1 MAVLCTRKDKGMKS
15 SLTILALLL
24 AANMALAQANA
35 TPPQAPGQSGQAQGQ
50 SSSKPAAPNN
60 AQAQPPTGGTRVLQ
74 AKSQDELKAYQ
85 DAAAKTDPAEMEAA
99 ADAFAAKY
107 PNSEMKG
114 TLYARAMGLYAQA
127 NNGEKLIESGKKA
140 IAADPTNPVPLVQVA
155 SVLAET
161 TRDTDLD
168 RQQRL
173 DEAAKDAQA
182 AIDNINTGLIVPP
195 NAPPEKVAAAKT
207 SILTMAYDTLG
218 MVNMNKK
225 DFAAAEQALLKAA
238 DTSKANPEA
247 VVYLRLSVAQD
258 QLKKYPQALDSAN
271 KAVQYAPQGSAAL
284 NLAKQQQ
291 ARVQKLMDAG
301 SASSPAAPPAAAPA
315 KTAPATQ
322 PSTQAQPATPPH

>member
-1 MAVLCTRKDKGMKS
+1 MKS
-15 SLTILALLL
+15 SLTILAVLL
-24 AANMALAQANA
+24 AANMAVAQANT
-35 TPPQAPGQSGQAQGQ
+35 TPNQTGSSSGQTQGQ
-50 SSSKPAAPNN
+50 PAATSASPSP
-60 AQAQPPTGGTRVLQ
+60 AQTPATGGSRVLQ

-85 DAAAKTDPAEMEAA
+85 DAIAKTDPAEMAAA

-107 PNSEMKG
+107 PNSEMRG
-114 TLYARAMGLYAQA
+114 ALYGRAMSLYGQA
-127 NNGEKLIESGKKA
+127 NNAEKLIEEGRKA

-155 SVLAET
+155 AVLAET
-161 TRDTDLD
+161 ARDTDLD
-168 RQQRL
+168 REQRL

-238 DTSKANPEA
+238 DASKANPEA

-315 KTAPATQ
+315 KTAPTTQ

>member
-1 MAVLCTRKDKGMKS
+1 MKS
-15 SLTILALLL
+15 TLTILAVLL
-24 AANMALAQANA
+24 AANMAMTQAN
-35 TPPQAPGQSGQAQGQ
+35 TTQAPSQSGQAQGQ
-50 SSSKPAAPNN
+50 GNSKPAAPSSG
-60 AQAQPPTGGTRVLQ
+60 QIQPPMAGNRVLQ
-74 AKSQDELKAYQ
+74 AKSQEELKAYQ
-85 DAAAKTDPAEMEAA
+85 DASSKTDPAEMLAA

-114 TLYARAMGLYAQA
+114 TLYVRAMGLYAQA
-127 NNGEKLIESGKKA
+127 NNAEKLIECGRKA

-161 TRDTDLD
+161 TRETDLD
-168 RQQRL
+168 REQRL
-173 DEAAKDAQA
+173 DEAAKDAQSG
-182 AIDNINTGLIVPP
+182 IDNINTGLIVPP

-207 SILTMAYDTLG
+207 SILTLAYDTLG

-271 KAVQYAPQGSAAL
+271 KALQYAPPGSAAL

-291 ARVQKLMDAG
+291 ARVQKLMEAG
-301 SASSPAAPPAAAPA
+301 STSSPATPAAATPAPA
-315 KTAPATQ
+315 KPAAAQ
-322 PSTQAQPATPPH
+322 PSTTTPPPTPH

>member
-1 MAVLCTRKDKGMKS
+1 MKS
-15 SLTILALLL
+15 SLTIVAILL
-24 AANMALAQANA
+24 AANMALAQASA
-35 TPPQAPGQSGQAQGQ
+35 TQTQAPSQSGQAQGQ
-50 SSSKPAAPNN
+50 SSSKPAAASS
-60 AQAQPPTGGTRVLQ
+60 AQAQPPTSGNRVLQ

-114 TLYARAMGLYAQA
+114 TLYVRAMGLYAQA
-127 NNGEKLIESGKKA
+127 GNGEKIIEAGRKA

-168 RQQRL
+168 REQRL
-173 DEAAKDAQA
+173 NEAAKDAQA

-195 NAPPEKVAAAKT
+195 NAPTEKVAAAKA

-218 MVNMNKK
+218 VVNLNKK
-225 DFAAAEQALLKAA
+225 DYAAAEQAFLKAA
-238 DTSKANPEA
+238 DTSKANPDA

-258 QLKKYPQALDSAN
+258 NLKKYPQALESAT
-271 KAVQYAPQGSAAL
+271 KAVQL
-284 NLAKQQQ
+284 
-291 ARVQKLMDAG
+291 
-301 SASSPAAPPAAAPA
+301 APPGS
-315 KTAPATQ
+315 TAQ
-322 PSTQAQPATPPH
+322 I